1 VMSESIVL
9 DVLLILLLIGYLGYG
24 FRYGLLTSIGA
35 IAGVIIGGI
44 LAVLA
49 IPLLSGWIPEPS
61 WRIVAVL
68 AVAVLLLV
76 GGQSAGA
83 AIGKAL
89 RRRVKIGAL
98 RVIDRIAGAGVS
110 VVVAALVVSTLS
122 VSIAALGV
130 PFLTPAIASSTVL
143 RTITDITPDPAK
155 AFLAQ
160 VRSMVTEEG
169 LPQIV
174 AALGEPETPP
184 QLPDAVAGTPELD
197 LAAQSVVRIT
207 GNAYACGQSQSGSGF
222 VVAADRVITNAHVIA
237 GVSEPVVEVPGKG
250 AKPARVVYFDPV
262 DDLAV
267 LAVNGLDAAPI
278 AMTDTLA
285 VGSAAVAN
293 GYPLGGPFVSIA
305 ASVISID
312 DASINNIY
320 GEDAIPRNIYT
331 LAADVQQGDSGGPLL
346 SEAGEVAGVV
356 FAKSAETANLGY
368 AMTMEEVS
376 PVADDAASL
385 TAAVSSGECI
395 AG

>member
-1 VMSESIVL
+1 MTESIVL

-24 FRYGLLTSIGA
+24 FRHGLLTSLGA
-35 IAGVIIGGI
+35 IIGVVVGGI

-49 IPLLSGWIPEPS
+49 IPLLSGWISEPN

-68 AVAVLLLV
+68 GVAVLFLV
-76 GGQSAGA
+76 GGQAAGS
-83 AIGKAL
+83 AIGTALRRQVKIKAL
-89 RRRVKIGAL
+89 RG
-98 RVIDRIAGAGVS
+98 IDRVAGAGIS

-122 VSIAALGV
+122 VSIAGLGV
-130 PFLTPAIASSTVL
+130 PYVTPAIASSTVL
-143 RTITDITPDPAK
+143 RTINDITPDPAK

-174 AALGEPETPP
+174 ATLGEPATPP
-184 QLPDAVAGTPELD
+184 QLPAAVTGTPELD

-222 VVAADRVITNAHVIA
+222 VVAEDRVITNAHVIA

-267 LAVNGLDAAPI
+267 LAVSGLDAAPI
-278 AMTDTLA
+278 AMTDTLE

-305 ASVISID
+305 ASVISVD

-320 GEDAIPRNIYT
+320 GEDATARNIYT

-346 SEAGEVAGVV
+346 SESGQVAGVV

-368 AMTMEEVS
+368 AMTMEELS
-376 PVADDAASL
+376 PVATEAPSL
-385 TAAVSSGECI
+385 SAAVSSGECI
-395 AG
+395 SG

>member
-1 VMSESIVL
+1 VMTESIVL
-9 DVLLILLLIGYLGYG
+9 DVLLVLLLIGYLGYG
-24 FRYGLLTSIGA
+24 FRHGLLTSIGA

-49 IPLLSGWIPEPS
+49 IPLLSGWIPQPT

-98 RVIDRIAGAGVS
+98 RVVDRIAGAGVS

-174 AALGEPETPP
+174 AALGEPQEPP

-222 VVAADRVITNAHVIA
+222 VVATDRVMTNAHVIA
-237 GVSEPVVEVPGKG
+237 GVAEPVVEVPGKG

-267 LAVNGLDAAPI
+267 LAVTGLDAAPI